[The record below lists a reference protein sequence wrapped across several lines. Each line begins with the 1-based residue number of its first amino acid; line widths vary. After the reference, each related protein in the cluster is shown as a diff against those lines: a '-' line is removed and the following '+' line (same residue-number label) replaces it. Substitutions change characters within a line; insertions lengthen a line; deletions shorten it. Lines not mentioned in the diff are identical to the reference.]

1 MGVKDTCTLLDRER
15 NVFSQFI
22 KRFENLSASAMIRLI
37 GVTNN
42 IVTIII
48 IRSRSNS
55 KKQQLLQQLEYYL
68 KCCQLHDQ

>member
-15 NVFSQFI
+15 DVFSQFI

-37 GVTNN
+37 GVINN